1 MWLPPNVAFPVWPN
15 VAVPQYGNP
24 GTVHVWCPVA
34 TTTVWLMCPPSGN
47 ISGVAIVACQTL
59 LVYVASLLVL
69 WLVYLCRFCGLLS
82 VVAFWS
88 LRIHWFGFFTPF
100 MDHMTRLV
108 LVALL
113 VLSFTEHSVSVRV
126 AFWCYSFMLCH
137 FLVLGRFSIPV
148 LSVSSIGTLF

>member
-69 WLVYLCRFCGLLS
+69 WLVYLCRFCGLLP

-88 LRIHWFGFFTPF
+88 LRLHWFGFFYALYGTCGPF
-100 MDHMTRLV
+100 GPCGPVGVVIYGTLCVCLCGPLV
-108 LVALL
+108 LFLHV
-113 VLSFTEHSVSVRV
+113 VP
-126 AFWCYSFMLCH
+126 

-148 LSVSSIGTLF
+148 LSVSSVGTLF